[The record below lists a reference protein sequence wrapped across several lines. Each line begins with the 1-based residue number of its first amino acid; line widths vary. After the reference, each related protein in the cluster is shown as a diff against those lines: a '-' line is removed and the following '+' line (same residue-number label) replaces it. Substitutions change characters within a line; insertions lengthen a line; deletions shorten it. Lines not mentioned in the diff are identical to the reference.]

1 MLILL
6 CQDILFIL
14 MKTKAVTEEQVFFL
28 SDNLTFKQH
37 PYLLINEPG
46 RLESAFIELI
56 SPNKRYIMI
65 CGCISKHPGMKIGRF
80 NSEYLTPL
88 FTNIQREGETCI
100 LMGDFNI
107 KLFSTEINTNISEFY
122 NKMSSH
128 FFASYILQPTRLTK
142 NSKVLLDNIFLN
154 SIEFETFSENL
165 TSLISDHLPQ
175 LLILR
180 VIHI

>member
-1 MLILL
+1 M
-6 CQDILFIL
+6 
-14 MKTKAVTEEQVFFL
+14 
-28 SDNLTFKQH
+28 
-37 PYLLINEPG
+37 
-46 RLESAFIELI
+46 
-56 SPNKRYIMI
+56 
-65 CGCISKHPGMKIGRF
+65 
-80 NSEYLTPL
+80 
-88 FTNIQREGETCI
+88 

-107 KLFSTEINTNISEFY
+107 KLFSTEINTSISEFY

-128 FFASYILQPTRLTK
+128 FFASYILQPIRLTK
-142 NSKVLLDNIFLN
+142 NLKVLLDNIFLN